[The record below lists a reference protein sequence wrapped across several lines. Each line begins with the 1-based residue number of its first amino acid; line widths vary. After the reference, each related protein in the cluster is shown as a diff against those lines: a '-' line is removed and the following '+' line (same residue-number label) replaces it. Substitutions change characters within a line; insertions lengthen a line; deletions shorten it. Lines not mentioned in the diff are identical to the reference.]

1 MEESLDEERV
11 KMVLR
16 DVGEQLETQVLSDET
31 LYDILYKEY
40 GNAIRKFNLNN
51 KEIIRL
57 KELIFDEYKVNL

>member
-31 LYDILYKEY
+31 LYNILYKEY
-40 GNAIRKFNLNN
+40 GNAIRKFNLNY